1 MELLGAKII
10 VQGRDFQA
18 SLEYAASLAEQQGL
32 PMVPAFDERLVC
44 GVATCGL
51 EFLREVPDLDTV
63 YVPIGLGS
71 GICGMIGAREALGV
85 KTKVVGVVAE
95 NAAAYA
101 LSYEAGKPIST
112 ETAMTLADGIACR
125 VPDPRA
131 VDIVNQHAERIVQV
145 SEREIR
151 MAMRYY
157 FTDTHNLAEGAGAA
171 PLAALL
177 KESDIMH
184 HRRVGLVLTGG
195 NVDRSIFA
203 NVLTI
208 N

>member
-1 MELLGAKII
+1 
-10 VQGRDFQA
+10 
-18 SLEYAASLAEQQGL
+18 
-32 PMVPAFDERLVC
+32 
-44 GVATCGL
+44 
-51 EFLREVPDLDTV
+51 
-63 YVPIGLGS
+63 
-71 GICGMIGAREALGV
+71 
-85 KTKVVGVVAE
+85 
-95 NAAAYA
+95 
-101 LSYEAGKPIST
+101 
-112 ETAMTLADGIACR
+112 

-157 FTDTHNLAEGAGAA
+157 FTDTHNVAEGAGAA